1 MRPTLHRACLR
12 SAAGR
17 CARPPCQCLPP
28 RHCSRPGCGLDAMT
42 VTAVAA
48 SWAAGRHGP
57 ACAAGIVR
65 LSGCWIN
72 AFAFVEQIRKKPA
85 PRFSIR
91 YQVAHQ
97 SRRASP
103 LASLEPN
110 AMQPLASIA
119 HHGADAP
126 PPPPQPT
133 AGAAGSHAGMPWL
146 HSDRPQ
152 QQLLHTT
159 APDLPGCG
167 DVGVDG
173 KHSQQLHHGA
183 IAPPASAAGGRNTAA
198 GPPLAPDA
206 PGQQSTRS
214 APGMMTTAT
223 VAPSS
228 LTATTSTRPGYASLN
243 VLNIRLS
250 EEPAA
255 GADDSLTSLV
265 TPGLSR
271 CWKRSRSITRLKNL
285 MLPITRSR

>member
-1 MRPTLHRACLR
+1 MQRQPENFVRPTLHHACLR

-28 RHCSRPGCGLDAMT
+28 RHCSWPGCGLVAMT

-72 AFAFVEQIRKKPA
+72 AFAIVAQIRKKPA

-103 LASLEPN
+103 LASLEAN

-119 HHGADAP
+119 HHCPDAPPP

-133 AGAAGSHAGMPWL
+133 VGAAGSHAGMPWL

-152 QQLLHTT
+152 QQLL
-159 APDLPGCG
+159 
-167 DVGVDG
+167 
-173 KHSQQLHHGA
+173 Q
-183 IAPPASAAGGRNTAA
+183 
-198 GPPLAPDA
+198 
-206 PGQQSTRS
+206 
-214 APGMMTTAT
+214 TTAT
-223 VAPSS
+223 DLPACLPACLAAAASGSMEQAVSSCITAPSRRQP
-228 LTATTSTRPGYASLN
+228 AR
-243 VLNIRLS
+243 
-250 EEPAA
+250 PAA
-255 GADDSLTSLV
+255 GIRPPVRPSCRMRQAS
-265 TPGLSR
+265 GR
-271 CWKRSRSITRLKNL
+271 REARRWR
-285 MLPITRSR
+285 